1 MTWSLKGSVL
11 IACNC
16 DWGCPCNVNGPP
28 THGDCEGGWVWS
40 IDEGSVDGVDVR
52 GRAVAL
58 FADWPGAIHNGG
70 GTASAYIDADAD
82 DDQAAALTRAVRGE
96 IGGPWSI
103 FINTYELEGP
113 HRAAFAID
121 VDAFSSSATVAG
133 VAELQLQAIRNPV
146 SGVEIHPELA
156 LPEGLITT
164 RAGLAASTVF
174 RVQGAV
180 NYDHSGKYAAF
191 GPFDYRG

>member
-1 MTWSLKGSVL
+1 MTWNLEGNVL

-16 DWGCPCNVNGPP
+16 DWGCPCNVNAPP

-40 IDEGSVDGVDVR
+40 IDAGSIDGVDMQ
-52 GRAVAL
+52 GRAVAV
-58 FADWPGAIHNGG
+58 FADWPRAIHEGG
-70 GTASAYIDADAD
+70 GSASAYIDADAD

-113 HRAAFAID
+113 HRASFSID
-121 VDAFSSSATVAG
+121 VNGFGSAALIEG
-133 VAELQLQAIRNPV
+133 VADLQMQAIRNPV
-146 SGVEIHPELA
+146 TGDEIFPELT

-164 RAGLAASTVF
+164 RAGLGASTVF
-174 RVQGAV
+174 RVTGGV
-180 NYDHSGKYAAF
+180 SYDHSGDYAAF
-191 GPFDYRG
+191 GPFSYRG